1 MMEKNKQKKDEK
13 ISEIMKKD
21 KMDILETDENKLKLE
36 EIIGSPEED
45 QSSTSISTVEPLSSS
60 SSTSTD
66 ETKSVKF
73 TV

>member
-1 MMEKNKQKKDEK
+1 MEKNKQKKNEK

-21 KMDILETDENKLKLE
+21 KMDILELDENKLKLE
-36 EIIGSPEED
+36 EIVDNPEED
-45 QSSTSISTVEPLSSS
+45 STSISTIEPLSSS
-60 SSTSTD
+60 STKTD